1 MLRKLLK
8 YDFLT
13 TGKTL
18 LPIYLAM
25 LIITFIFSVMV
36 RINIYDGLIGFLVT
50 SLFTVALLGSM
61 FTTILFTVNRFNNGL
76 LKNEGYL
83 SFALPVKTSTHIIA
97 KVLNALIW
105 GVMELIALCL
115 AFLIMGLIVGSVKDV
130 AQFFSEILRVFG
142 MIEKE
147 FLLSFFKVLIIIS
160 LEVVSSIC
168 MIYCGLA
175 IGHLF
180 DKHQKLIFVLYLVII
195 SVIRSTFMTNLLGVN
210 EIVWYIMPIIT
221 ICIYSFITWIILDR
235 RLNLE

>member
-13 TGKTL
+13 TSKTL

-25 LIITFIFSVMV
+25 LVITFIFSVMV

-105 GVMELIALCL
+105 GFMQLLVLAL
-115 AFLIMGLIVGSVKDV
+115 AMLIMALIIGSINDV
-130 AQFFSEILRVFG
+130 AAFFKELLRAFG
-142 MIEKE
+142 MIEKD
-147 FLLSFFKVLIIIS
+147 FMISILKILTIIS
-160 LEVVSSIC
+160 LELVSSIC
-168 MIYCGLA
+168 MIYSGLA

-180 DKHQKLIFVLYLVII
+180 DKNQKYIFALYLVVI
-195 SVIRSTFMTNLLGVN
+195 SVIRSMLMTNMLRIN
-210 EIVWYIMPIIT
+210 EIMWYIMPLIT